1 MVDFQNDFCRPS
13 TPDQDPAQTRA
24 NAEAA
29 RRANAFAG
37 EAARLGT
44 RVIYSQQIS
53 DPVRLT
59 PRQRRWERDSQ
70 LCLAGSPGAELFIEP
85 VPGSRIARKY
95 RYDIWQSQ
103 EFLEALSDWD
113 IDGLIIGGVE
123 LTCCVRARRGRER
136 QSARRKA
143 SSVTHLL
150 VSGSSAGLVR

>member
-1 MVDFQNDFCRPS
+1 MPRTDRP
-13 TPDQDPAQTRA
+13 
-24 NAEAA
+24 
-29 RRANAFAG
+29 
-37 EAARLGT
+37 
-44 RVIYSQQIS
+44 
-53 DPVRLT
+53 
-59 PRQRRWERDSQ
+59 
-70 LCLAGSPGAELFIEP
+70 ELSFIEP

-123 LTCCVRARRGRER
+123 LTCCVLYAVLGAEEHGLHYVVPIDLVSGCAAASRLATAHRATDLRSEHPSVTQADGPASQMASQASCMVRARRGRER